1 MIGCLRC
8 FMLGLFP
15 LWRVIGFLRAFMLSV
30 SFVVCDWLFFK
41 GFNAEFVL
49 FGCYD
54 GLFCGGV

>member
-1 MIGCLRC
+1 
-8 FMLGLFP
+8 MLGLFP